1 MSILPIGTIV
11 YLKEGSQK
19 LMILNRGVTIEQNGE
34 SVLFDYSAAFYPMG
48 LNPEQLFYF
57 NRDDVDKV
65 VYKGYSDEEEE
76 RFAEIYQRWLD
87 ENATTIKKGCNKIMC
102 ICKDC

>member
-11 YLKEGSQK
+11 YLKDGSQK
-19 LMILNRGVTIEQNGE
+19 LMILNRGVTIDQNGE
-34 SVLFDYSAAFYPMG
+34 SVLFDYSAALYPIG

-57 NRDDVDKV
+57 NREYVDKV
-65 VYKGYSDEEEE
+65 VYPGYSDEEEE

-87 ENATTIKKGCNKIMC
+87 ENLETIKKGVTKS
-102 ICKDC
+102 K

>member
-19 LMILNRGVTIEQNGE
+19 LMILNRGVTIEQTGE
-34 SVLFDYSAAFYPMG
+34 NDLFDYSAAFQPMG
-48 LNPEQLFYF
+48 LKPEQLFYF

-87 ENATTIKKGCNKIMC
+87 ENATTIKKGVTK
-102 ICKDC
+102 

>member
-1 MSILPIGTIV
+1 MLLLPIGTIV

-19 LMILNRGVTIEQNGE
+19 LMILNRGVTIEQEGE
-34 SVLFDYSAAFYPMG
+34 SVLG

-57 NRDDVDKV
+57 NQEDIDKV

-76 RFAEIYQRWLD
+76 RFVKLYQKWLSD
-87 ENATTIKKGCNKIMC
+87 NIDTIKRGQTKP
-102 ICKDC
+102 

>member
-1 MSILPIGTIV
+1 MLLLPIGTIV

-19 LMILNRGVTIEQNGE
+19 LMILNRGVTIEQEGE

-57 NRDDVDKV
+57 TQEDIDKV

-76 RFAEIYQRWLD
+76 RFVKLYQKWLSD
-87 ENATTIKKGCNKIMC
+87 NIDTIKRGQTKP
-102 ICKDC
+102 

>member
-19 LMILNRGVTIEQNGE
+19 LMILNRGVTI
-34 SVLFDYSAAFYPMG
+34 DYSAAFYPIG

-57 NRDDVDKV
+57 NREDVDKV
-65 VYKGYSDEEEE
+65 VYPGYSDEEEE

-87 ENATTIKKGCNKIMC
+87 ENSETIKKGVTKS
-102 ICKDC
+102 K

>member
-19 LMILNRGVTIEQNGE
+19 LMILNRGVTIDQNGE
-34 SVLFDYSAAFYPMG
+34 SVLFDYSAALYPIG

-57 NRDDVDKV
+57 NCEDVDKV
-65 VYKGYSDEEEE
+65 VYPGYSDEEEE

-87 ENATTIKKGCNKIMC
+87 ENSETIKKGVTKS
-102 ICKDC
+102 K

>member
-1 MSILPIGTIV
+1 MSILSIGTIV

-57 NRDDVDKV
+57 NREDVDRIV
-65 VYKGYSDEEEE
+65 FKGYSDEEED
-76 RFAEIYQRWLD
+76 RFVELYLQWLE
-87 ENATTIKKGCNKIMC
+87 ENKEKVVKGRTK
-102 ICKDC
+102 

>member
-19 LMILNRGVTIEQNGE
+19 LMNLNRGVTIEQNGE

-57 NRDDVDKV
+57 NREDVDRIV
-65 VYKGYSDEEEE
+65 FKGYSDEEEG
-76 RFAEIYQRWLD
+76 RFVELYLQWLE
-87 ENATTIKKGCNKIMC
+87 ENKEKVVKGRTK
-102 ICKDC
+102 

>member
-19 LMILNRGVTIEQNGE
+19 LMILNRGVTIDQNGE

-65 VYKGYSDEEEE
+65 VYKGYTDEEEE
-76 RFAEIYQRWLD
+76 RFAEIYQSLLD
-87 ENATTIKKGCNKIMC
+87 ENAKTIKRSVTK
-102 ICKDC
+102 